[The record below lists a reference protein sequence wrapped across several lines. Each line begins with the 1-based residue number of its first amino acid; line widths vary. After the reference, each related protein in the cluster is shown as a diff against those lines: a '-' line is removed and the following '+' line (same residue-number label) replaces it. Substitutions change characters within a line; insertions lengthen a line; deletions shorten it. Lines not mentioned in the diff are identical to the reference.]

1 MTPTLFTAECSNR
14 LYVSASLGDK
24 AVYAA
29 SPALAGQVTSVNM
42 FTLGATTGI
51 KFVGARHLNLAHQTR
66 TALVSRP
73 SGSHCVWLCAS
84 EINAGPS
91 IGAVLVAAVILPT
104 QDPDAH
110 PPVPDSRWIILAM
123 HNGVVFTPIST

>member
-24 AVYAA
+24 SVYAV
-29 SPALAGQVTSVNM
+29 SPALVDQTTTLNV
-42 FTLGATTGI
+42 FKLGATTGL
-51 KFVGARHLNLAHQTR
+51 KFVGARNLNLAHQTR
-66 TALVSRP
+66 TAPVGRP

-91 IGAVLVAAVILPT
+91 TGAVLVAAVILPA

-110 PPVPDSRWIILAM
+110 PPVPDARWIILAM
-123 HNGVVFTPIST
+123 HNGVVFTPIPT